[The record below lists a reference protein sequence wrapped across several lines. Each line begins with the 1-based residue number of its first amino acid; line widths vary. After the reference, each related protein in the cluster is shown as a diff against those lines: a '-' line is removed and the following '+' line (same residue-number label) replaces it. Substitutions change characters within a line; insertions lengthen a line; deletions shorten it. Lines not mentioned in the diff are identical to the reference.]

1 MNSLETLTAAGQ
13 DERLL
18 HSWSKDPASH
28 LCETVTKDTP
38 EQLLSLFS
46 ASSSSLSVA
55 DCLAVGNTDTMRPS
69 MELCPAH
76 PGPEATSLL
85 DRKCSIGLAPS
96 PKEGLGGVQ
105 KGDEEGN
112 DEDENERDLE
122 GHVFFTPDG
131 SAYLLCGSDIQDG
144 ALSLGLSNQL
154 FLPKGN
160 PCVSAAGDPLSTS
173 DLATSQTPMSSFHI
187 TSTYQGLISNQIF
200 QNTSSGAGA
209 QPPFHSYHVMNAQ
222 CRRAA
227 NYLREHTTAK
237 KQEKSKENLE
247 GLEEEGN
254 REREMV
260 GSGESTSAGPQ
271 NKQKQPLL
279 WICLLCKRSFCHG
292 SRLAVHATAIHGAD
306 VAGDE
311 YEILAMGETSAI
323 LHSIEHG
330 KGTLISFLEPKTDYG
345 SGNGPMFSSQAQKLP
360 DHTENL
366 KDVAT
371 GMFSN
376 LVNVTPEGAKVGT
389 PESDSV
395 TRGLA
400 PNSIS
405 GLVPNMRAD
414 GMHCGLQTSLPTVDD
429 LDKGGLKPPRNAK
442 TPSCHHLSPGVFASP
457 VIETSLDL
465 TPWSPKALCDPTQA
479 KDLAVGPEDGDEEE
493 LGWCLAEDAGSQET
507 KAEQE
512 TKECASTATFG
523 HSHDIQRLLPN
534 QSLCGCAALPVLTNS
549 CPKEDSPIHSTS
561 LDAHSGEVED
571 QSNENTSVEEHD
583 DHALAYSP
591 PMAEKTSAPLS
602 SFSVLTND
610 DYGPNTGPSPF
621 QSMSLSN
628 HMSLLHSRNSCK
640 TLKCPKCNWH
650 YKYQQTLDV
659 HMKEKHPE
667 SNSHCVYCNLGQQH
681 PRLARGES
689 YNCGYKPYRCEA
701 CNYSTTTKGNLSIHM
716 QSDKHL
722 ANLQAFQSP
731 GASAAALPTTSSG
744 SSTAASVPVGGAF
757 SGRSSSPP
765 ELSLPSPQ
773 DKQPKQKAS
782 WHCKVCNYETNI
794 SRNLRIHMT
803 SEKHM
808 QNMLLVHQGMPMGLS
823 GMMQPGADL
832 CQFYSPQPLRQEQP
846 VDHQLLLNGFQLTA
860 ATGRKLATGF
870 PSSCGLSLD
879 TRLNLGQVHGSST
892 INTLSQD
899 APSSSTD
906 DPTLK
911 VFRCMVCYTFTT
923 DNLELLLYHA
933 SLTRS
938 LPESDWKEVAGDVHR
953 CKLCSYGTQLKANFQ
968 LHLKTDKHSQK
979 YQLVAH
985 LREGGVPAASASAAA
1000 TELQLGSF
1008 NQAPPL
1014 HLRCNLCDFESNGKE
1029 KMRLHARGGGHGENF
1044 QVYKFLMDLEDSCGG
1059 GEASI
1064 YSCCLCVYESASKVG
1079 LLQHLHSPTHR
1090 DSQAHW
1096 ERAQLQAGRMAEEGL
1111 ATLEKFIRVTDAG
1124 AKETGKVVTSSP
1136 EAPTAEKEEHRQG
1149 TTPSSED
1156 DKNRSGIV
1164 EPTSGQTTVFCCPYC
1179 SFVSPTAEQVRS
1191 HTISQHAVQP
1201 KFRCPLCQE
1210 QLMGRPNLRF
1220 HLTHIHNVVSE
1231 CVERLL
1237 LVASTVEQTFPT
1249 KVLPSL
1255 NLPRARDSADTSSF
1269 IQVPEGPK
1277 EQGDGVHEAT
1287 SDTNCEKTADE
1298 ILADGNES
1306 GEGLLQS
1313 AEQEEAERD
1322 DTEKEA
1328 ASILPCPLC
1337 RQRAESFPE
1346 LREHLEN
1353 EHPELTHAEIHQ
1365 LCGPSG
1371 HSEEDDE
1378 EEMGEAEEGLSSG
1391 NSISDVPVIEGKAT
1405 PIDLDTSPT
1414 ATTSVPLDIRQPVS
1428 YRKST
1433 NFALDKFLDPS
1444 RPYKCTVCK
1453 ESFTQ
1458 KNILLVHYNSVSHL
1472 HKMKKASIDPLL
1484 PSRAEATTAQDKPF
1498 KCTVCRVSYNQSST
1512 LEIHMRS
1519 VLHQTRSRVAKL
1531 EAAGKNTPDANSN
1544 STERPDNSASGYNI
1558 ELGSK
1563 NTTARSLS
1571 PAIDNTSAEVKLE
1584 APSAEPL
1591 QKGLSVPSLPFVSQQ
1606 MHLSLD
1612 LHRPA
1617 SLLQSPLFTPSI
1629 LPPFPLGPDTLLKL
1643 QQHQQQL
1650 LLPFYLHD
1658 LKVNPELAMQGP
1670 PSILSLPGA
1679 SPMFISGGGL
1689 IKPPPVMVKDETQSS
1704 MEPLTSSPS
1713 LAQPTLVSSNL
1724 REASAS
1730 ELPSNSDTNDTD
1742 AGVQEPTP
1750 DDEEKVESI
1759 QEEPLPKPPLS
1770 NAKTKESDQE
1780 QAANAMP
1787 PPRIPTDISRTASKA
1802 LLENFGFELVIQYNE
1817 GKQHLLP
1824 THPPLFQPQPMP
1836 PRPPQSTS
1844 EEHSHEKLKCETCGK
1859 LFSNMLILKTHEEHV
1874 HRRFLPF
1881 EALSRYA
1888 AQFRKSYDIM
1898 NAPKQLSAVT
1908 PSEASPTQKDPLPE
1922 ASVQI
1927 PPLPLPLDFSLCPS
1941 FLIPPLSLQAM
1952 PPNLPSMEELMSA
1965 ALSQAK
1971 TGEVTVEPDAGESRS
1986 PRTRITPEQLKV
1998 LWNYFDIN
2006 NLPSEE
2012 KILQMSEHTGLAAKV
2027 VKHWFRNRLFKERQ
2041 QDKDSPYNFSTPPS
2055 SCTALPESE
2064 EAGVGCGPQNQ
2075 ITEISRQDR
2084 WGSRRFSR
2092 TKFSDF
2098 QFQALQSFFE
2108 TSAYPKDS
2116 EVDRLSQLLGLPN
2129 RVVVVWFQNARQKA
2143 RKNAAESPFHA
2154 GEKGKEPGAEERC
2167 IMSGSKQIAC
2177 KKCHI
2182 SFPCIFKL
2190 IQHLKKCY
2198 NDQLAEEDTDDIS
2211 EPQEVSKETDSAMQ
2225 SEVSASVQL
2234 VPETPETQPTHEN
2247 SATPVPAFNEEEL
2260 LKDHEE
2266 DVAPESEKAE
2276 QECEAEKTEEPSP
2289 PTTEVLPDQPSED
2302 REKEEQEKE
2311 VLEPISEEQMQSLD
2325 QASPPHQPLQTQS
2338 PPERP
2343 QEGDSANIQSCD
2355 QCQMSFASRELL
2367 AQHQS
2372 LHILTSTPIP
2382 GHLLDMPLLMFDN
2395 NSSLLTGPLLPG
2407 SFGDVMTGAG
2417 RKRKLDEDSLSPTES
2432 EAGYLGDE
2440 PPKDKRLRT
2449 TILPEQLEI
2458 LHRWYMQDSNPTR
2471 KMLDRISE
2479 EVSLKKR
2486 VVQVWFQNTRARER
2500 KGQFRCTAP
2509 TASTKPYTKFV
2520 PLGKPEALTRH
2531 LTDSPS
2537 AMLSHRSP
2545 NLQVLRDTAAF
2556 YYNAT
2561 SMHHA
2566 TAPSPAHRGNPSP
2579 YQPVATSQAFMIKA
2593 DTCCTAREP
2602 ATSDPTPA
2610 EPDDSA
2616 TLSTLNTDQ
2625 ESKAGEPLPPIDNID
2640 ESKQRSSP
2648 PPPTME
2654 AEARSPGDVSDSSS
2668 LADPDSPNPGLQK
2681 YADSSFDA
2689 LGQRR
2694 FRTQMSSLQLKIMK
2708 ACYANYRT
2716 PTMSECELLGSEIG
2730 LQKRVIQVWFQNARA
2745 KEKKAK
2751 LQGLPPPMGLDS
2763 SGDAPRSECTY
2774 CRVKYDFYVSCRSH
2788 VFSRQHIARLRE
2800 AIQKQLKNEIKYYDL
2815 APAAGSAVPQ
2825 LKAELKPGTTAAGT
2839 PAAATYPGLG
2849 FQNMPSGLP
2858 RLAPV
2863 LLSGQQVPPTPIG
2876 GLSSFNTGNEFQNGR
2891 PPSTGYEQVLINK
2904 RKYSRKDIDVP
2915 VCNTLPTISIFHY
2928 ALQTSQPDNCSA
2940 SSILGIA
2947 TPVSPAVLP
2956 ALNHQGPPNKA
2967 LDQAATS
2974 EVSLVHRTE
2983 KDAQAGNSPQ
2993 PSLPQKNPPDSPI
3006 LSNLAMPKS
3015 LKTLQAAITSGGGA
3029 PPLVGGQFLPFPLS
3043 GTPPMF
3049 SPQVQGAYF
3058 QQLYGM
3064 KKGLFPMNPV
3074 IPQTLIGLLPNSLT
3088 SPEEPKPQKPTPPA
3102 PRDPPPEVEEA
3113 TQTSSEDVLLLQGT
3127 GVSTVDVAH
3136 RYLCR
3141 RCKQAFDD
3149 EGQAAA
3155 HQDEACFPQ
3164 GAAPPPLRVPVC
3176 TYHCLACQVLVSGT
3190 EALGQHLRS
3199 SAHKRHALCQNNP
3212 TFAKEEANIPH
3223 ADPGPNPVST
3233 SVLLAL

>member
-1 MNSLETLTAAGQ
+1 
-13 DERLL
+13 
-18 HSWSKDPASH
+18 
-28 LCETVTKDTP
+28 
-38 EQLLSLFS
+38 
-46 ASSSSLSVA
+46 
-55 DCLAVGNTDTMRPS
+55 

-85 DRKCSIGLAPS
+85 DRKCNIGLAPS

-122 GHVFFTPDG
+122 GQVFFTPDG
-131 SAYLLCGSDIQDG
+131 SAYLLCGSDVQDG
-144 ALSLGLSNQL
+144 PLSLGLSSQL
-154 FLPKGN
+154 FLPKGS

-173 DLATSQTPMSSFHI
+173 DLATPQTPLTSFHI

-209 QPPFHSYHVMNAQ
+209 RPPFHSYHVMNAQ
-222 CRRAA
+222 CRSAA
-227 NYLREHTTAK
+227 NYLRKHTTAK

-254 REREMV
+254 RDRDMV
-260 GSGESTSAGPQ
+260 GSGETTSAGTK
-271 NKQKQPLL
+271 NRQKQPLL
-279 WICLLCKRSFCHG
+279 WICLLCKHSFHHG
-292 SRLAVHATAIHGAD
+292 SRLAVHAAAIHGAD

-311 YEILAMGETSAI
+311 YEILATGETSAI

-330 KGTLISFLEPKTDYG
+330 KGTFISFLEPKTDCV
-345 SGNGPMFSSQAQKLP
+345 SGNGTLFSSHAQKLP

-376 LVNVTPEGAKVGT
+376 LVNVTPEGAKVGMT
-389 PESDSV
+389 EIDSSV
-395 TRGLA
+395 ARGLA
-400 PNSIS
+400 PSSIS
-405 GLVPNMRAD
+405 DLVPNMQAD
-414 GMHCGLQTSLPTVDD
+414 GLQTSLPTMDD
-429 LDKGGLKPPRNAK
+429 LDKGGLKPLRNAK

-457 VIETSLDL
+457 VMESSLDL
-465 TPWSPKALCDPTQA
+465 TPWSPKVLCDPTQA
-479 KDLAVGPEDGDEEE
+479 KDLAVGPEGGDDEE
-493 LGWCLAEDAGSQET
+493 LGWCLAGDAGGQET

-512 TKECASTATFG
+512 TKECASPATFG

-561 LDAHSGEVED
+561 LDAHSGEAED
-571 QSNENTSVEEHD
+571 QSNENTFVEEHD

-602 SFSVLTND
+602 SFSILTND
-610 DYGPNTGPSPF
+610 DYGPNTGASPF

-731 GASAAALPTTSSG
+731 GASAVALSTTSSG
-744 SSTAASVPVGGAF
+744 GSTAASAPVGGTY

-773 DKQPKQKAS
+773 DKQSKQKAS

-808 QNMLLVHQGMPMGLS
+808 QNMLLVHQGMPMGLT

-879 TRLNLGQVHGSST
+879 NRVNLGQVHGSSA
-892 INTLSQD
+892 INTLSQE
-899 APSSSTD
+899 APSSSPD

-1059 GEASI
+1059 GDASV
-1064 YSCCLCVYESASKVG
+1064 YSCCLCGHESASKVG
-1079 LLQHLHSPTHR
+1079 LLQHLHSTPHR
-1090 DSQAHW
+1090 ESQAQW

-1111 ATLEKFIRVTDAG
+1111 ATLEKFIRVSDAS
-1124 AKETGKVVTSSP
+1124 AKETGKVVTSPP
-1136 EAPTAEKEEHRQG
+1136 EATTAEKEEHSQG

-1164 EPTSGQTTVFCCPYC
+1164 EPTSGHTTVFCCPYC

-1255 NLPRARDSADTSSF
+1255 NLPRARDSADTSSSS
-1269 IQVPEGPK
+1269 QAPEGTK
-1277 EQGDGVHEAT
+1277 DQGDCAHEAT
-1287 SDTNCEKTADE
+1287 SETNCEKTADR

-1306 GEGLLQS
+1306 GGDSAQS

-1322 DTEKEA
+1322 DAEKEA
-1328 ASILPCPLC
+1328 AGILPCPLC

-1353 EHPELTHAEIHQ
+1353 EHPELTHNEIQQ

-1378 EEMGEAEEGLSSG
+1378 EEMGEAEEGLGSG
-1391 NSISDVPVIEGKAT
+1391 NSMSDVPLIEGKAT
-1405 PIDLDTSPT
+1405 PVDLETSPT

-1531 EAAGKNTPDANSN
+1531 EAAGRNTPDTNSSN
-1544 STERPDNSASGYNI
+1544 SAERSDNSGTSYNI

-1563 NTTARSLS
+1563 NTTARSSS
-1571 PAIDNTSAEVKLE
+1571 PTIDNTSAEVKVE

-1591 QKGLSVPSLPFVSQQ
+1591 QRGLSVPSLPFVSQQ

-1629 LPPFPLGPDTLLKL
+1629 LPPFPLGPETLLKL

-1658 LKVNPELAMQGP
+1658 LKVNPELGMQGP

-1679 SPMFISGGGL
+1679 SPMLISGGGL
-1689 IKPPPVMVKDETQSS
+1689 MKPPPVMVKDEAQPS
-1704 MEPLTSSPS
+1704 MEPLTSAFSSSPS
-1713 LAQPTLVSSNL
+1713 LAQPTPVSSNVG
-1724 REASAS
+1724 EPSAS
-1730 ELPSNSDTNDTD
+1730 ELPPNSDTKDTE
-1742 AGVQEPTP
+1742 VPEPTP
-1750 DDEEKVESI
+1750 DDEEKGENVQE
-1759 QEEPLPKPPLS
+1759 EEPLPKSPLG
-1770 NAKTKESDQE
+1770 NAKTNESDQE

-1836 PRPPQSTS
+1836 PRPPQNTS

-1898 NAPKQLSAVT
+1898 NAPKQLSTVA
-1908 PSEASPTQKDPLPE
+1908 SAEAPPTQKDPQPPPPE

-1952 PPNLPSMEELMSA
+1952 PPTLPSMEELMSA
-1965 ALSQAK
+1965 ALAQAK

-2055 SCTALPESE
+2055 SSTALPESE
-2064 EAGVGCGPQNQ
+2064 EAGVGCGPHSQN
-2075 ITEISRQDR
+2075 TEVSRPDR

-2154 GEKGKEPGAEERC
+2154 GEKGKEPGVEERC
-2167 IMSGSKQIAC
+2167 VMSGSKQIAC

-2182 SFPCIFKL
+2182 AFPCIFKL

-2198 NDQLAEEDTDDIS
+2198 NDQLAEEDTEDSS
-2211 EPQEVSKETDSAMQ
+2211 ELREVSKETDSAMQ
-2225 SEVSASVQL
+2225 AEVSASVQPL
-2234 VPETPETQPTHEN
+2234 PETPETQPPNEN
-2247 SATPVPAFNEEEL
+2247 FATPVPAFSEKEEL
-2260 LKDHEE
+2260 QKAREE
-2266 DVAPESEKAE
+2266 DEAPERVKAG

-2289 PTTEVLPDQPSED
+2289 SVTEVLFDQPSED
-2302 REKEEQEKE
+2302 QEEEEQEKE
-2311 VLEPISEEQMQSLD
+2311 VQVPISEEPVKSLD
-2325 QASPPHQPLQTQS
+2325 QASPQNLPLQTQS
-2338 PPERP
+2338 PPERS
-2343 QEGDSANIQSCD
+2343 QEGDSANIHSCD
-2355 QCQMSFASRELL
+2355 QCQVSFASRELL
-2367 AQHQS
+2367 AKHHS
-2372 LHILTSTPIP
+2372 LHILTSTPVP
-2382 GHLLDMPLLMFDN
+2382 GHLLDLPLLMFD
-2395 NSSLLTGPLLPG
+2395 NSSLLTGPLLSG
-2407 SFGDVMTGAG
+2407 SFSALSSTVGDSMTGAV

-2500 KGQFRCTAP
+2500 KGQFRCTAS
-2509 TASTKPYTKFV
+2509 TTSTKPYTKFI
-2520 PLGKPEALTRH
+2520 PMGKPEALSRH

-2537 AMLSHRSP
+2537 GPILAHRSP

-2561 SMHHA
+2561 NMHHA
-2566 TAPSPAHRGNPSP
+2566 SSPAPAPRGNPSSC
-2579 YQPVATSQAFMIKA
+2579 QPVATSQAFMIKA

-2610 EPDDSA
+2610 EPADSA
-2616 TLSTLNTDQ
+2616 TISTQNTDQ
-2625 ESKAGEPLPPIDNID
+2625 ESSAGEPSPPFDNAD
-2640 ESKQRSSP
+2640 ESKQRASP

-2654 AEARSPGDVSDSSS
+2654 TEARSPGDMSDSSS

-2681 YADSSFDA
+2681 YADNSLDA

-2788 VFSRQHIARLRE
+2788 VFSRQHIARLKE

-2815 APAAGSAVPQ
+2815 APAAGGAVPQ
-2825 LKAELKPGTTAAGT
+2825 LKAELKTGTTAAGP

-2849 FQNMPSGLP
+2849 FQNMPSALP

-2876 GLSSFNTGNEFQNGR
+2876 GLAPFNTG
-2891 PPSTGYEQVLINK
+2891 
-2904 RKYSRKDIDVP
+2904 
-2915 VCNTLPTISIFHY
+2915 
-2928 ALQTSQPDNCSA
+2928 SA
-2940 SSILGIA
+2940 SSLLGIA

-2956 ALNHQGPPNKA
+2956 ALNHPGPPKKA
-2967 LDQAATS
+2967 SDQAATS
-2974 EVSLVHRTE
+2974 EVSPVLHNE
-2983 KDAQAGNSPQ
+2983 KDAQVSSTPQ
-2993 PSLPQKNPPDSPI
+2993 PSLAQKNPPDSPI

-3043 GTPPMF
+3043 ATPPMF

-3074 IPQTLIGLLPNSLT
+3074 IPQTLIGLLPNSLAP
-3088 SPEEPKPQKPTPPA
+3088 SEEPKPQKPTA
-3102 PRDPPPEVEEA
+3102 AALRDPPPEVEEA
-3113 TQTSSEDVLLLQGT
+3113 TQTNSEDMLLLQGT

-3141 RCKQAFDD
+3141 RCKEAFDD

-3199 SAHKRHALCQNNP
+3199 STHKRHALCQNNP